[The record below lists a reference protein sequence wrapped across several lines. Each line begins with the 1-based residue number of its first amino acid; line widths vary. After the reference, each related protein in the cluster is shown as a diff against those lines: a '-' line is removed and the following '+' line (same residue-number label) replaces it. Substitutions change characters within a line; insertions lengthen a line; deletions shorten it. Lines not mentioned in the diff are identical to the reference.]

1 MTDAASIEPV
11 LELSTQVAPA
21 RVFTVDGED
30 FHLLGFEHLDADG
43 EAKVTAGFARHER
56 LADLLGK
63 TKDPTKAQSVAKK
76 LRASRVNLITL
87 LTDVPEAKVAEL
99 PMPAQGKL
107 LRALQK
113 EVYDEDEEGE
123 SGADEDGPDP
133 DLA

>member
-1 MTDAASIEPV
+1 MTDASTIEPV

-30 FHLLGFEHLDADG
+30 YHLLGFEHLDPDG
-43 EAKVTAGFARHER
+43 EAAVTAGFARHER
-56 LADLLGK
+56 LAELLGR
-63 TKDPTKAQSVAKK
+63 TKDPTKAQAVAKK
-76 LRASRVNLITL
+76 LRASRIHLITL

-113 EVYDEDEEGE
+113 EVYDEEDEGD
-123 SGADEDGPDP
+123 SGADEGGSDS
-133 DLA
+133 DLD